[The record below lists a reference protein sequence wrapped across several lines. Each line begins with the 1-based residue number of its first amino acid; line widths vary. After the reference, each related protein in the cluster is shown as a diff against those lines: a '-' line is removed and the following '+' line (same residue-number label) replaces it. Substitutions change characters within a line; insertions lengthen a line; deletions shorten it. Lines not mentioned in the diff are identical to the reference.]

1 MITHE
6 FIQTAG
12 HLPVFITTVSG
23 NQHFVPS
30 HWHHHIEVLYIK
42 EGALKLDTP
51 TSSFVLKKD
60 SLFIVNSE
68 EIHMTRN
75 NMKTHY
81 LLLQIPI
88 ALLEQSIPNHQ
99 NVRYEEMPSSNL
111 TIEKLPYYNQL
122 VKNLNAMY
130 AIYSQQQDGYAL
142 SFNRY
147 LYTFLDILYTHFR
160 LQQAHQNLPYGKH
173 HQHIK
178 KAMEYIDLNCNNP
191 LTIQDIAGHLALN
204 PEYFCR
210 LFKKNTGNTV
220 MEYVNQVRLSRFYDE
235 LLHSKQTITTL
246 QNRYGFTNHK
256 ALVRLFRER
265 YGSTPS
271 EFRKHQIS

>member
-12 HLPVFITTVSG
+12 HLPVFITSVSG
-23 NQHFVPS
+23 NEQFVPS
-30 HWHHHIEVLYIK
+30 HWHQHIEILYIK

-51 TSSFVLKKD
+51 TASYVLEKD

-75 NMKTHY
+75 NINTHY

-88 ALLEQSIPNHQ
+88 ALLEQSIPHHQ
-99 NVRYEEMPSSNL
+99 EVRYEEMPSSNL
-111 TIEKLPYYNQL
+111 TPEKLPYYHQL
-122 VKNLNAMY
+122 IDNLITMNT
-130 AIYSQQQDGYAL
+130 IYSQQQEGYAL

-160 LQQAHQNLPYGKH
+160 LEYVQQNLPYGKH
-173 HQHIK
+173 HEHIK
-178 KAMEYIDLNCNNP
+178 KAMEYIDLNCSHP
-191 LTIQDIAGHLALN
+191 LTIQDIANYLALN

-210 LFKKNTGNTV
+210 LFKKHTGNTV
-220 MEYVNQVRLSRFYDE
+220 MEYVNQVRLSRFYND
-235 LLHSKQTITTL
+235 LLNSEHTITTL
-246 QNRYGFTNHK
+246 QNRHGFTNHK
-256 ALVRLFRER
+256 ALVRLFRDR
-265 YGSTPS
+265 YGCTPS
-271 EFRKHQIS
+271 EFRRNQ